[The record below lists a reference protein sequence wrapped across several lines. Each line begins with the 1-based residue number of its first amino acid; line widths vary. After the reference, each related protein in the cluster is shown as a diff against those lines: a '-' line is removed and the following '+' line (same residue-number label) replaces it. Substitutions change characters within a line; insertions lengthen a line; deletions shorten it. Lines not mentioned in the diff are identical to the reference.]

1 MAKLPAMNTSAI
13 RVGRGIKKGH
23 FMKIETQEQLFTVQ
37 IQPPIISA
45 EKARKQANVWLLTN
59 IGNLLRAEKPQLI
72 INQQRQL
79 CWLMKVV
86 LPAAKVA
93 KPLGQIEV
101 DVFSGEVLT
110 DISVYN
116 DLVTQTYASI
126 TC

>member
-1 MAKLPAMNTSAI
+1 
-13 RVGRGIKKGH
+13 
-23 FMKIETQEQLFTVQ
+23 MKIETQEQLFTVQ

-79 CWLMKVV
+79 CWLMRVV
-86 LPAAKVA
+86 LPAEKVA

-110 DISVYN
+110 DTNITKNYAPRASFNSKSRPKISSS
-116 DLVTQTYASI
+116 SI
-126 TC
+126 SAGQP